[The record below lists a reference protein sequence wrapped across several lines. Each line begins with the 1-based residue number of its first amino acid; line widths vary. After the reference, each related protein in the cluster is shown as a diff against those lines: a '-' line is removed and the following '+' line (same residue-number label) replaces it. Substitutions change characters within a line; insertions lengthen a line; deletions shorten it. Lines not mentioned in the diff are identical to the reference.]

1 VSSVGHRAA
10 PVSYRLGWVVVVLVL
25 IGAGCAA
32 IVLGPSAPA
41 PLAPGAAGPEAAA
54 GAAYFRTLPPGAQ
67 LPSGALCAKLVDAT
81 PLAETK
87 SGNRQYNSR
96 TGGRVGT
103 KFLASD
109 GPQAEKLAKRINGD
123 FTGSTID
130 ILRWAAC
137 KWGINQDI
145 VFAQAA
151 VESWWQQDTL
161 GGWTTDRADCPP
173 SKPGNKLDQADKPGQ
188 CPVTWGILQNTY
200 QPGLTGWPAIAG
212 STAMNADAAYA
223 VWRSCYDGYETWLN
237 TMPRGS
243 QYHEGNVWG
252 CVGRWFSGQWLNP
265 PALGYIAQVKQYM
278 REKIWLKPS
287 FRW

>member
-1 VSSVGHRAA
+1 MSHRAA
-10 PVSYRLGWVVVVLVL
+10 PGNGHLGWILAALVL
-25 IGAGCAA
+25 I
-32 IVLGPSAPA
+32 
-41 PLAPGAAGPEAAA
+41 AAGLVGCSTTPGGLS
-54 GAAYFRTLPPGAQ
+54 GASVYFRTLPPGAS
-67 LPSGALCAKLVDAT
+67 LPSGAYCANLVNSS
-81 PLAETK
+81 PQSETK
-87 SGNRQYNSR
+87 AANNAYDHRKGR
-96 TGGRVGT
+96 RVGA

-109 GPQAEKLAKRINGD
+109 GPRAQELTRRINGD
-123 FTGSTID
+123 FTGTTID

-137 KWGINQDI
+137 KWGVNQDI

-151 VESWWQQDTL
+151 VESWWQQNTL
-161 GGWTTDRADCPP
+161 GGWTTDAADCPP
-173 SKPGNKLDQADKPGQ
+173 GNKLGHDGKPGE
-188 CPVTWGILQNTY
+188 CPVTYGILQNTY
-200 QPGLTGWPAIAG
+200 GPGSGWPAIAM

-243 QYHEGNVWG
+243 QYQKGDVWG

>member
-1 VSSVGHRAA
+1 MSYRAA
-10 PVSYRLGWVVVVLVL
+10 SASCRLGWIVVALVLV
-25 IGAGCAA
+25 
-32 IVLGPSAPA
+32 V
-41 PLAPGAAGPEAAA
+41 AGPAACASTA
-54 GAAYFRTLPPGAQ
+54 GRLSQGSASFQTLPPGAK
-67 LPSGALCAKLVDAT
+67 LPSGALCAQLVNSSPQPEDKSANKAYNT
-81 PLAETK
+81 TK
-87 SGNRQYNSR
+87 
-96 TGGRVGT
+96 GRHVSA

-109 GPQAEKLAKRINGD
+109 GRGAQKLARRVNGD
-123 FTGSTID
+123 FTGTTID

-173 SKPGNKLDQADKPGQ
+173 GNKLGLDGKPGE
-188 CPVTWGILQNTY
+188 CPVTYGILQNTY
-200 QPGLTGWPAIAG
+200 EPGGWPAIAR

-223 VWRSCYDGYETWLN
+223 VWRSCFDGYETWLN

-243 QYHEGNVWG
+243 QYREGNVWG

-265 PALGYIAQVKQYM
+265 PALGYIAQVKAYM
-278 REKIWLKPS
+278 REKIWLKPN
-287 FRW
+287 FRL